1 MRSTPLYGEGASRP
15 VSAALGAAAD
25 TMSDILKPDAS
36 APSYSPSPRPT
47 FDRPTAIPYR
57 AVTRHIWGD
66 PIAGEVADWIYAST
80 GRIHCLVFGLAPGQG
95 FRHSSEFRTIFRADE
110 VLEVLSGT
118 MVIANPET
126 GEVLRVPAGERV
138 AFGPDTWHH
147 AFAHGT
153 EPLRVLELYAP
164 PPAAGTSGSYARTR
178 PLLESVRYTAVDSYP
193 PTLRF
198 VASADI
204 TWHRDLGILTGTVAR
219 TDQLEVTALEVN
231 PGEVS
236 EKHTHHGDEVLYVKS
251 GTLWVRVWDV
261 ERSYTFELE
270 PRDACFIPAG
280 CAHEYRNIDTPQ
292 CVATL
297 GVAPPNESNADDSD
311 TGGDSPP

>member
-1 MRSTPLYGEGASRP
+1 MT
-15 VSAALGAAAD
+15 
-25 TMSDILKPDAS
+25 DAVNP
-36 APSYSPSPRPT
+36 ATYSPSPRPT

-57 AVTRHIWGD
+57 DVTRHIWGD
-66 PIAGEVADWIYAST
+66 PIAGEVSDWIYAST
-80 GRIHCLVFGLAPGQG
+80 GNIHCLVFGLAPGQA
-95 FRHSSEFRTIFRADE
+95 FRHSPEFRTVFGADE

-118 MVIANPET
+118 MVVANPET

-178 PLLESVRYTAVDSYP
+178 PLLEKVRYTPSGEHA

-198 VASADI
+198 VTPADI
-204 TWHRDLGILTGTVAR
+204 TWRRDLGVLTGTVSR
-219 TDQLEVTALEVN
+219 TDQLEVMALEIN

-236 EKHTHHGDEVLYVKS
+236 ERHDHLGDKVVYVKS
-251 GTLWVRVWDV
+251 GTLWIRAWDA
-261 ERSYTFELE
+261 ERSYSFELE
-270 PRDACFIPAG
+270 PRDGCFIPAG
-280 CAHEYRNIDTPQ
+280 CVHEYRNGDDRQ

-297 GVAPPNESNADDSD
+297 GVAPPSAASGNG
-311 TGGDSPP
+311 TRH